1 MNNQSYN
8 LCILILFLT
17 YTFSF
22 SCYSQEIILKGSI
35 KDSNKKAIAYA
46 SIGIENKGIGCISND
61 KGMFSLSVPDSLL
74 NNELTVSH
82 LGYRKHMQKIRN
94 LVSSKEIEILLED
107 SAIHI
112 PEVSVSPNKIKWI
125 KSKRI
130 RIPGGSLK
138 IDSLGEEIGVLTNIK
153 SATVIEQI
161 KIPILKCT
169 YDSVKVR
176 INIYQLNRES
186 NATPLFTT
194 PIYKTIPRNQA
205 TTTITITPT
214 DRPFIPQGQIAI
226 TLEMLEIHGNGE
238 LLFPVYS
245 AHSVYKKI
253 VLDRFE
259 EIPFSM
265 KLAFSIRL

>member
-46 SIGIENKGIGCISND
+46 SIGIENKG
-61 KGMFSLSVPDSLL
+61 
-74 NNELTVSH
+74 
-82 LGYRKHMQKIRN
+82 
-94 LVSSKEIEILLED
+94 
-107 SAIHI
+107 
-112 PEVSVSPNKIKWI
+112 
-125 KSKRI
+125 I

-259 EIPFSM
+259 EILFSM

>member
-94 LVSSKEIEILLED
+94 LVSSKEIEIL
-107 SAIHI
+107 
-112 PEVSVSPNKIKWI
+112 
-125 KSKRI
+125 
-130 RIPGGSLK
+130 
-138 IDSLGEEIGVLTNIK
+138 
-153 SATVIEQI
+153 
-161 KIPILKCT
+161 
-169 YDSVKVR
+169 
-176 INIYQLNRES
+176 
-186 NATPLFTT
+186 
-194 PIYKTIPRNQA
+194 
-205 TTTITITPT
+205 
-214 DRPFIPQGQIAI
+214 
-226 TLEMLEIHGNGE
+226 
-238 LLFPVYS
+238 
-245 AHSVYKKI
+245 
-253 VLDRFE
+253 
-259 EIPFSM
+259 
-265 KLAFSIRL
+265 